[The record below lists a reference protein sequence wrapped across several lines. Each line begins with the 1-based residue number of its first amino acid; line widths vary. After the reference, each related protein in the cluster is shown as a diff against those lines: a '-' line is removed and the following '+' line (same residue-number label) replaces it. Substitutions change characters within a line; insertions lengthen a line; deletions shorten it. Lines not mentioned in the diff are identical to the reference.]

1 MGLPTKRL
9 GLRDVQP
16 LLVDDNPQ
24 SADLIGGILMGF
36 GISHATKS
44 PSVADA
50 RKLLARKAFDVVM
63 INCEMAEEDSFDLVR
78 EIRADPQS
86 PNGCAPVLMLS
97 ARTGQQTVLKARDA
111 GANFTIAKP
120 VSPLIL
126 LERLLWIAQSNRAFV
141 NEASY
146 RGPDRRFRTEPLPMG
161 EEERRAEDL
170 RLTATP
176 DRALSQDEINGLFQ

>member
-36 GISHATKS
+36 GISHATKC
-44 PSVADA
+44 PSAAAA
-50 RKLLARKAFDVVM
+50 RKLLARTAFDVVL
-63 INCEMAEEDSFDLVR
+63 INCEMVEEDGFTLVR
-78 EIRADPQS
+78 DIRADPQA
-86 PNGCAPVLMLS
+86 PNGCVPVIMLS
-97 ARTGQQTVLKARDA
+97 ASTPESTVLMARDA

-120 VSPLIL
+120 VSPLVL

-141 NEASY
+141 NETSY
-146 RGPDRRFRTEPLPMG
+146 RGPDRRFHTVPRPKG